1 MGLVLGVWELCHQ
14 GRTVGVVLDVGEQLH
29 QGRTCH
35 QREMEH
41 QCGDGVMHFVYLVA
55 AFHQCIFEKIEQ
67 IIFHLFLELSF
78 PLHGIT
84 HAEPL
89 QPLLQQILAL
99 LWSWPFANPNNLEA
113 TAASAPPRAR
123 TIAHAPARDQ
133 GIRHMASRRTGSSSP
148 SRPWRHIGQRGGDS
162 QRGAHDDSDKAVMAF
177 NLDVRRP
184 VAIAPS
190 RLPCS

>member
-84 HAEPL
+84 HA
-89 QPLLQQILAL
+89 
-99 LWSWPFANPNNLEA
+99 
-113 TAASAPPRAR
+113 
-123 TIAHAPARDQ
+123 
-133 GIRHMASRRTGSSSP
+133 
-148 SRPWRHIGQRGGDS
+148 
-162 QRGAHDDSDKAVMAF
+162 
-177 NLDVRRP
+177 
-184 VAIAPS
+184 
-190 RLPCS
+190 

>member
-35 QREMEH
+35 QREMEK
-41 QCGDGVMHFVYLVA
+41 CISFIWLLHFTNVPLSRTLIPLARNHSRGAFTTTASADPCTIVVVA
-55 AFHQCIFEKIEQ
+55 FCK
-67 IIFHLFLELSF
+67 S
-78 PLHGIT
+78 
-84 HAEPL
+84 
-89 QPLLQQILAL
+89 
-99 LWSWPFANPNNLEA
+99 LEA

>member
-99 LWSWPFANPNNLEA
+99 LWSWPFANPIHSKIFLDPNAEIGIIV
-113 TAASAPPRAR
+113 ASLQKHNIQRYF
-123 TIAHAPARDQ
+123 
-133 GIRHMASRRTGSSSP
+133 GILQT
-148 SRPWRHIGQRGGDS
+148 QRGEY
-162 QRGAHDDSDKAVMAF
+162 QP
-177 NLDVRRP
+177 L
-184 VAIAPS
+184 
-190 RLPCS
+190 LC

>member
-99 LWSWPFANPNNLEA
+99 LWSWPFANPFKDI
-113 TAASAPPRAR
+113 S
-123 TIAHAPARDQ
+123 
-133 GIRHMASRRTGSSSP
+133 G
-148 SRPWRHIGQRGGDS
+148 S
-162 QRGAHDDSDKAVMAF
+162 QRRDWHYRGFSTKAQYPEVFWDPPDTKGRVPTIVVLA
-177 NLDVRRP
+177 LV
-184 VAIAPS
+184 
-190 RLPCS
+190 